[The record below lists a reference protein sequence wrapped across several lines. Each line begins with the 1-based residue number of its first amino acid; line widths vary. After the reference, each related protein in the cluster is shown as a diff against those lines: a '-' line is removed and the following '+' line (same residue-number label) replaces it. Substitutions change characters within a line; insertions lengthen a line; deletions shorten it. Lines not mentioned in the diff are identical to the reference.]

1 MIEAAMKKIFLKKK
15 VDLKG
20 ADDVYLT
27 EKNIAV
33 RRTVEDKRG
42 RVVSDVTTYYPKT
55 RENLKLARE
64 KQKKP
69 LRKGRD

>member
-1 MIEAAMKKIFLKKK
+1 MKKIFFFLN
-15 VDLKG
+15 VDLEG

-27 EKNIAV
+27 ENNIVV

>member
-1 MIEAAMKKIFLKKK
+1 MKKIFLKKK

-33 RRTVEDKRG
+33 RRKVEDKRG

-55 RENLKLARE
+55 REN
-64 KQKKP
+64 
-69 LRKGRD
+69 

>member
-1 MIEAAMKKIFLKKK
+1 MKKIFLKKK

-42 RVVSDVTTYYPKT
+42 RVVSDVKTYYPKT

-69 LRKGRD
+69 LREGRD